1 MRTPEELIKA
11 IVAAHDLLLK
21 SAEIVFLR
29 QNVRN

>member
-1 MRTPEELIKA
+1 MVWNILFPGKNYLRQ
-11 IVAAHDLLLK
+11 DLLK